1 MCNESVADIIKYG
14 RENGFDNCEIVIPV
28 AVSNIGFIAAVLC
41 TIFGSI
47 INGTAM
53 FVVLKVRKF
62 QKHSF
67 LDFNSPK
74 KTKDFIF
81 DPLKCAT

>member
-1 MCNESVADIIKYG
+1 MFNDSVAGRIKFG
-14 RENGFDNCEIVIPV
+14 TEHGFNKSEIVIPV
-28 AVSNIGFIAAVLC
+28 VVSNIGFLAAVLC

-53 FVVLKVRKF
+53 FVMLKVRKF
-62 QKHSF
+62 QKHFF

-74 KTKDFIF
+74 KTKRFHF
-81 DPLKCAT
+81 

>member
-1 MCNESVADIIKYG
+1 MGNESVADILRFG
-14 RENGFDNCEIVIPV
+14 TENGFYNCEIVIPV
-28 AVSNIGFIAAVLC
+28 VVSNIGFIAAVLC

-53 FVVLKVRKF
+53 FVMLKVRKF
-62 QKHSF
+62 QKHSS

-74 KTKDFIF
+74 KQNKFFLTR
-81 DPLKCAT
+81 

>member
-1 MCNESVADIIKYG
+1 MSNESVADIIRFG
-14 RENGFDNCEIVIPV
+14 REHGFDKSEIVIPV
-28 AVSNIGFIAAVLC
+28 VVSNIGFIAAVLC

-53 FVVLKVRKF
+53 FVILKVRKF

-67 LDFNSPK
+67 IDFNSPK
-74 KTKDFIF
+74 KQKILFLTH
-81 DPLKCAT
+81 

>member
-1 MCNESVADIIKYG
+1 MSNESVADIIRFG
-14 RENGFDNCEIVIPV
+14 REHGFDKSEIVIPV
-28 AVSNIGFIAAVLC
+28 VVSNIGFLAAVLC

-53 FVVLKVRKF
+53 FVILKVRKF

-67 LDFNSPK
+67 IDFNLPK
-74 KTKDFIF
+74 K
-81 DPLKCAT
+81 

>member
-1 MCNESVADIIKYG
+1 MRNESVADIIRFG
-14 RENGFDNCEIVIPV
+14 TENGFDNCEIVIPV
-28 AVSNIGFIAAVLC
+28 VVSNIGFIAAVLC

-67 LDFNSPK
+67 
-74 KTKDFIF
+74 
-81 DPLKCAT
+81 

>member
-1 MCNESVADIIKYG
+1 MSNESVADIIRFG
-14 RENGFDNCEIVIPV
+14 REHGFDKSEIVIPV
-28 AVSNIGFIAAVLC
+28 VVSNIGFLAAVLC

-53 FVVLKVRKF
+53 FVILKVRKF

-67 LDFNSPK
+67 IDFNSPK
-74 KTKDFIF
+74 KQKILFLTH
-81 DPLKCAT
+81 